1 VRSQFYQPKAGF
13 RRDPTANLWNIVAR
27 SSTAVARPPIRTW
40 ARQLLRLL
48 GRVANKIVPAYAK
61 VVRSHYVHHQA
72 FRLFFFPRT
81 FNELIQYKKIFN
93 RDPLLTLTSDKVRV
107 RQYVR
112 EKIGEHHL
120 VPLRTVAKSPQQI
133 DFRSLPDAFVIKANH
148 GSGFN
153 RFITDK
159 RTVDR
164 AELNEAVTN
173 WLKTDFSAEDE
184 EWAYR
189 NIQRRVL
196 VEDMLSHGGEIP
208 DDYKFFVF
216 KGRVRLIQLDQ
227 CRHKSHSQNLYDE
240 NWRQLNVEFVSPRS
254 SKPRQQPAELGEMI
268 RIAEVLGHD
277 FEFARIDLYLIDGK
291 IFFGEVTH
299 YPNRGLMPFK
309 PREFDRVLG
318 DLWRRGGHIPSRYY
332 LAEVEAAQNPDWGN
346 GSLHTPS
353 VDVLA
358 SMRNEAPLDELDA
371 RSLQGV
377 LDHIDIGRQSTSTP
391 RHQRHG
397 RHGRSGKLRSHH
409 R

>member
-1 VRSQFYQPKAGF
+1 VRSQFDPPKAGF
-13 RRDPTANLWNIVAR
+13 RRNPAANLWTIVAR
-27 SSTAVARPPIRTW
+27 SSIAVAHPPIGTW
-40 ARQLLRLL
+40 ARLLLRLL
-48 GRVANKIVPAYAK
+48 GRVAVKIVPAYAK
-61 VVRSHYVHHQA
+61 VVRNHYIHHQT

-93 RDPLLTLTSDKVRV
+93 RDSLLTLTSDKVRV
-107 RQYVR
+107 RQYVK

-120 VPLRTVAKSPQQI
+120 VPLRTVVESPHQI
-133 DFRSLPDAFVIKANH
+133 DFRSLPEAFVIKVNH

-159 RTVDR
+159 RSVDR

-196 VEDMLSHGGEIP
+196 VEDMLSHRGEIP

-240 NWRQLNVEFVSPRS
+240 NWRQLNVEYVSPRS

-299 YPNRGLMPFK
+299 YPNRGLVPFK

-318 DLWRRGGHIPSRYY
+318 DLWRRGGHIPGQYY
-332 LAEVEAAQNPDWGN
+332 LAGAESAQNPDWAN
-346 GSLHTPS
+346 GSLPAPS

-358 SMRNEAPLDELDA
+358 SVRNEAPLDELDA
-371 RSLQGV
+371 RALQGV
-377 LDHIDIGRQSTSTP
+377 LDHIDIGRRSTSTP
-391 RHQRHG
+391 SHQRHG
-397 RHGRSGKLRSHH
+397 RYVRSGKLRSRH